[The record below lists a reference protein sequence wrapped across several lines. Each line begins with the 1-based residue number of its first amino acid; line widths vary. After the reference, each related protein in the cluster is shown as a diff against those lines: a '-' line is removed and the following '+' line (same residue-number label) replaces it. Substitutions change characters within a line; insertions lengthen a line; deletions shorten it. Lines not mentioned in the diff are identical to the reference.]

1 MNREIAKPLMITL
14 TGLLALGGFFF
25 VGGCSNTLDSGYV
38 PRPLGVSSSERR
50 GYYASPFTP
59 EAAAAQQSKIDP
71 YGDSGF
77 RKPSGAR

>member
-1 MNREIAKPLMITL
+1 MIRELAKPMLMS
-14 TGLLALGGFFF
+14 LAGVMAVSGTFA
-25 VGGCSNTLDSGYV
+25 VGGCSNTLETGYT
-38 PRPLGVSSSERR
+38 PRPLGVSSTERR

-77 RKPSGAR
+77 RKPSSK